1 MKKGIYY
8 LPLFLVLLFIIGATF
23 YFGDYLGFGV
33 STLAMLLL
41 CEVYYLRFLK

>member
-8 LPLFLVLLFIIGATF
+8 LPLFLLISFTIVGTF
-23 YFGDYLGFGV
+23 YIGDYLGFAT
-33 STLAMLLL
+33 STLSMLLL